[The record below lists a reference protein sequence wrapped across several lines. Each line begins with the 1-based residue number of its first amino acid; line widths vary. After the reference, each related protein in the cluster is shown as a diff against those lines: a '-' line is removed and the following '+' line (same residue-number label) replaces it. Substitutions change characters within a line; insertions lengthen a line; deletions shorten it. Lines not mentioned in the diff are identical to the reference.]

1 MPVASSSRRKVL
13 SRKQS
18 SLDQIEDDVISQGRV
33 RNEDV
38 DDVDEEDEVA
48 QPRRPAKT
56 VKKEKK
62 PTVAKGKGKTRAQP
76 EIDEQVDEEMDF
88 QNLGD
93 QALIKGDAARL
104 KGLAKDW
111 EQIRTAIHEPSFG
124 QLQDI
129 ATHISDT
136 AEGEEREK
144 VREIAMEAAYMRLTV
159 NSGSL
164 NSTR

>member
-13 SRKQS
+13 TRKQPS
-18 SLDQIEDDVISQGRV
+18 TDQIEDDIISQGRV

-38 DDVDEEDEVA
+38 DDEDEDEAA
-48 QPRRPAKT
+48 QPRPPAKT

-62 PTVAKGKGKTRAQP
+62 PTVTKGKGKTRAQP
-76 EIDEQVDEEMDF
+76 AIDEEDDEGMDF
-88 QNLGD
+88 ESLGN

-104 KGLAKDW
+104 KGLGRDW

-136 AEGEEREK
+136 AEGEERDK
-144 VREIAMEAAYMRLTV
+144 VRGLA
-159 NSGSL
+159 
-164 NSTR
+164 